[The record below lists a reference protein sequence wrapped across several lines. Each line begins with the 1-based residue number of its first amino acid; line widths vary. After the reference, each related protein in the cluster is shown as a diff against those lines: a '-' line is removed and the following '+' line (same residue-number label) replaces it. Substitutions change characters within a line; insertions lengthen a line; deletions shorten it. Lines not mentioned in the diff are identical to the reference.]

1 MKVIFDPE
9 TNTLTIILKQAPIVE
24 SNEEKEGI
32 ILDYDATGALVSV
45 EILDASERVGLPY
58 QIEYQ
63 VATPQAS

>member
-9 TNTLTIILKQAPIVE
+9 TNTLTIILKQAPVVE

-32 ILDYDATGALVSV
+32 ILDYDAAGTLVSV
-45 EILDASERVGLPY
+45 EILDASERVSLPY